1 MKHFELRKETAI
13 YENNFF
19 IIIVVVGKFLD
30 AVILSKEQDT
40 LVTSLMQF
48 GFNENM
54 PTHCKY
60 VVQETIKQFHMVHMS
75 NAGSYQV
82 CNLFL
87 IQWFI
92 FSHPFCLLP
101 SQTRVFNGIP
111 MSVI

>member
-13 YENNFF
+13 YENKF
-19 IIIVVVGKFLD
+19 IIIIIVVGKFLD

-54 PTHCKY
+54 PTSHCKY

-75 NAGSYQV
+75 NSPYAR
-82 CNLFL
+82 
-87 IQWFI
+87 I
-92 FSHPFCLLP
+92 FQREAATVL
-101 SQTRVFNGIP
+101 
-111 MSVI
+111 